1 MKKLLLLILLILLIS
16 LSACKKND
24 SIYDTGMI
32 FTSGNSTYFSDLKS
46 EMGILGTNYDMKSF
60 RLSDDK
66 KRLFFD
72 INNNLFYIDLN
83 EQVKINKIGE
93 YNGKYVLS
101 KNGNLLT
108 YLLYGSLYQYN
119 FKTNIKRVIAS
130 YVADFA
136 TTKNGKSFAYAKM
149 VGGSLNLYY
158 KKSAKDSA
166 TLLQESIQGFCASSD
181 LRVFLTQGIDGE
193 LNYIELGEGKKKLS
207 DNCSYVYMVDSKLC
221 LNNFVFLEGGEPYN
235 KLVAFSNMKI
245 TELTDGKSAVSL
257 IDYPYNSKCYYTS
270 DKSLYYFDGQQ
281 KHLIQNNFG
290 VLNKIGLF
298 MGEDVS
304 SIAYLSDGKL
314 CITKNSKVYTY
325 NIHNIKSDVRY
336 SSDGKYAYYI
346 DEIDENHDKVVKV
359 RVGSKKASV
368 LADSLK
374 YDNLKIVG
382 DSVFYSSE
390 NKLYMG
396 KSFIDEIPNVVF
408 SGLAKYKGNYLYK
421 KNKDLYL
428 IKGKDTIKIT
438 DNVHYYIVINDNLII
453 LKQDANNKYEAY
465 YYSKGDVNL
474 IGKNIDHY
482 SCLIEIKEDYTYIKY
497 VKGF

>member
-1 MKKLLLLILLILLIS
+1 
-16 LSACKKND
+16 
-24 SIYDTGMI
+24 
-32 FTSGNSTYFSDLKS
+32 
-46 EMGILGTNYDMKSF
+46 
-60 RLSDDK
+60 
-66 KRLFFD
+66 
-72 INNNLFYIDLN
+72 
-83 EQVKINKIGE
+83 
-93 YNGKYVLS
+93 
-101 KNGNLLT
+101 
-108 YLLYGSLYQYN
+108 
-119 FKTNIKRVIAS
+119 
-130 YVADFA
+130 
-136 TTKNGKSFAYAKM
+136 
-149 VGGSLNLYY
+149 
-158 KKSAKDSA
+158 
-166 TLLQESIQGFCASSD
+166 
-181 LRVFLTQGIDGE
+181 
-193 LNYIELGEGKKKLS
+193 
-207 DNCSYVYMVDSKLC
+207 
-221 LNNFVFLEGGEPYN
+221 
-235 KLVAFSNMKI
+235 AFSNMKI

-257 IDYPYNSKCYYTS
+257 IDYPYNSKCYYTN
-270 DKSLYYFDGQQ
+270 DKNLYYFDGQQ

-304 SIAYLSDGKL
+304 SIAYQSEGKL

-428 IKGKDTIKIT
+428 IKGKNTIKIT

-482 SCLIEIKEDYTYIKY
+482 SCLIEIKEEYTYIKY